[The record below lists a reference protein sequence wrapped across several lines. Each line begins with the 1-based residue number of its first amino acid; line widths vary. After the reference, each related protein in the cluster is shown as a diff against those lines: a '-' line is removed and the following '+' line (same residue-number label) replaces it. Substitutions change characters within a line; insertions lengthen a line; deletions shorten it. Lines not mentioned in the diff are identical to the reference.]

1 MQLEGKHSNVYLSI
15 KNEIVRLLAHVEAY
29 IDFEADETTDLNHEV
44 MSKVYKDAEKLIS
57 KLLVYL
63 KQGEVSEAVR
73 EGFKIAIIGPPNAG
87 KSTLM
92 NLLA

>member
-1 MQLEGKHSNVYLSI
+1 M
-15 KNEIVRLLAHVEAY
+15 LAHVEAY
-29 IDFEADETTDLNHEV
+29 IDFEADETSDITPDVLV
-44 MSKVYKDAEKLIS
+44 KLFKDADILIAKVEK
-57 KLLVYL
+57 YL
-63 KQGEVSEAVR
+63 KQGEVSEAIR